1 MVYGMVKAWTVLVLM
16 MIVLVSAG
24 CLDTLMGKPET
35 KPQTLQ
41 PTTLP
46 TTENPSS
53 TVQPSDMALQLADLP
68 SDYILRDRSVM
79 VSPEVAE
86 LTRDLSWRQGYFVAF
101 SRTNEDNRDDFTR
114 IRQSISIFPLENMK
128 RVFDL
133 EKIDIESQAVSP
145 QIQSEIPFPVTGD
158 YSRVYRLTD
167 PTDAMK
173 QVTYTVIF
181 TKKNV
186 YEKIIMT
193 GTTTDYEVLKDIV
206 QKAAAKIH

>member
-16 MIVLVSAG
+16 MIVIVSAG
-24 CLDTLMGKPET
+24 CLDTLMGKPEN
-35 KPQTLQ
+35 KPQTLP

-79 VSPEVAE
+79 VSPEVAQ
-86 LTRDLSWRQGYFVAF
+86 LTRDLGWREGYFVAF
-101 SRTNEDNRDDFTR
+101 YRIDKDKDDLTR
-114 IRQSISIFPLENMK
+114 IRQSINFFPIENMK
-128 RVFDL
+128 KVFDL
-133 EKIDIESQAVSP
+133 EKIDLESQAISP

-158 YSRVYRLTD
+158 YSRAYRLTD
-167 PTDAMK
+167 PTDATK

-186 YEKIIMT
+186 YEKIVMT
-193 GTTTDYEVLKDIV
+193 GTTTDYEVLKDVV

>member
-1 MVYGMVKAWTVLVLM
+1 MVYGMVKTWTVLVLM

-24 CLDTLMGKPET
+24 CLDTLTGKPEN
-35 KPQTLQ
+35 KPQTLP
-41 PTTLP
+41 PTALP

-79 VSPEVAE
+79 VSPEVAQ
-86 LTRDLSWRQGYFVAF
+86 LTRDLGWREGYFVAF
-101 SRTNEDNRDDFTR
+101 YRIDKDKDDLTR
-114 IRQSISIFPLENMK
+114 IRQSITIFPLENMK
-128 RVFDL
+128 KVFDL
-133 EKIDIESQAVSP
+133 EKIDIESQAISP
-145 QIQSEIPFPVTGD
+145 QIQSEIPFPVIGD
-158 YSRVYRLTD
+158 YSRAYRLTD

-193 GTTTDYEVLKDIV
+193 GTTTDYEVLKDV
-206 QKAAAKIH
+206 VHKAAAKIQ